1 MIYII
6 KTNNLLSEFLF
17 GEPVTLFRLF
27 KSYCMNV
34 YGSRYV
40 GIIIITIL
48 NDFALHGEKLLEDYG
63 KYRIERTML

>member
-6 KTNNLLSEFLF
+6 KTNNLLSEFLVSLLHCSGYSSHIVWIF
-17 GEPVTLFRLF
+17 MGV
-27 KSYCMNV
+27 
-34 YGSRYV
+34 RYV

-63 KYRIERTML
+63 KYRLERTML